1 MVAFQTFFYSL
12 VNQNKI
18 TRCGE
23 RMMKVLNGGIGV
35 RLGIGFAFVLLLM
48 GILTYLSVREINTLD
63 RNLRQIN
70 EVNSVLQRYAINFRG
85 SVHDRAIAIRDVV
98 LIDDP
103 RQREVETKLIDKLAA
118 SYAQNEQLMERL
130 AEKVRLGSEPTAIL
144 GQISAIQART
154 NPLVTEIIR
163 LRDSGDAAGAKD
175 VLQKQV
181 NQLFVDWLAAI
192 NRFIDYM
199 EAQNRSI
206 GQMVAT
212 SAGGFQQVAVIA
224 LGIGL
229 LFAVAAATLV
239 GRSIIVP
246 IRKLRGVM
254 QALAG
259 GDQDV
264 RIEALDRRDEI
275 GEMARTVSV
284 FRDNAVER
292 SRLEGLAASERARE
306 ATRQARIDALI
317 VEFRQVMARS
327 LSSVTE
333 STKTMGKTASELTG
347 LAMTAAGQANA
358 ARGASETAANEVQ
371 SVADAAQTL
380 STSIRDISSQANNAF
395 TVVERAS
402 AVAKQTNDKVGSL
415 ADAAQRIG
423 DVVVMIRSI
432 ADQTNLLALNA
443 TIEAA
448 RAGEAGRGFA
458 VVATEVKSLASQT
471 ARATAEIA
479 EQIAAVQA
487 STDESVQ
494 AIRDIAGAVSEIA
507 SFMNLITHAVREQD
521 KATNDISHS
530 IGVAS
535 QGSSEATANVNT
547 MAAAIE
553 QTSMQAG
560 NVQSVSHELSSVA
573 DQLSKAVEEFL
584 SQVAAGQ
591 ETMQDRGGARAA
603 A

>member
-1 MVAFQTFFYSL
+1 
-12 VNQNKI
+12 
-18 TRCGE
+18 
-23 RMMKVLNGGIGV
+23 MMKVLNGGIGV

-154 NPLVTEIIR
+154 NPLVAEIIR
-163 LRDSGDAAGAKD
+163 LRDSGNAAGAKD

-246 IRKLRGVM
+246 IRKLRGRD
-254 QALAG
+254 AG
-259 GDQDV
+259 ARRRQSGCAD
-264 RIEALDRRDEI
+264 RRPRPARRDRRD
-275 GEMARTVSV
+275 GPHRFGVP
-284 FRDNAVER
+284 
-292 SRLEGLAASERARE
+292 
-306 ATRQARIDALI
+306 RQCC
-317 VEFRQVMARS
+317 
-327 LSSVTE
+327 
-333 STKTMGKTASELTG
+333 
-347 LAMTAAGQANA
+347 
-358 ARGASETAANEVQ
+358 
-371 SVADAAQTL
+371 
-380 STSIRDISSQANNAF
+380 
-395 TVVERAS
+395 
-402 AVAKQTNDKVGSL
+402 
-415 ADAAQRIG
+415 
-423 DVVVMIRSI
+423 
-432 ADQTNLLALNA
+432 
-443 TIEAA
+443 
-448 RAGEAGRGFA
+448 
-458 VVATEVKSLASQT
+458 
-471 ARATAEIA
+471 
-479 EQIAAVQA
+479 
-487 STDESVQ
+487 
-494 AIRDIAGAVSEIA
+494 
-507 SFMNLITHAVREQD
+507 
-521 KATNDISHS
+521 
-530 IGVAS
+530 
-535 QGSSEATANVNT
+535 
-547 MAAAIE
+547 
-553 QTSMQAG
+553 
-560 NVQSVSHELSSVA
+560 
-573 DQLSKAVEEFL
+573 
-584 SQVAAGQ
+584 
-591 ETMQDRGGARAA
+591 
-603 A
+603 